1 MKSVIYH
8 YDPSKKLIHI
18 PGKIVGPN
26 ASRNIRFV
34 FDPGAYRTII
44 SKDLMESI
52 GYNADSKLHKV
63 STSSVVGKE
72 TGYTVLAKQL
82 TILSFTFSEI
92 EVACFGLPDQYEID
106 GLIGLDILEHFEVT
120 LNHNKREITFQ
131 QL

>member
-1 MKSVIYH
+1 MKSVTYH

-18 PGKIVGPN
+18 PGKIAGPT

-44 SKDLMESI
+44 SKELMESI
-52 GYNADSKLHKV
+52 GYNSDSKLHKV

-82 TILSFTFSEI
+82 TILSFSFSEI

-120 LNHNKREITFQ
+120 LNHNKRVITFQ
-131 QL
+131 LL